1 MEPQCFPGFALVV
14 SGKSTG
20 PVKFRRHFT
29 IASSVAGNL
38 FGIAVRFWA
47 IYSFMK
53 TPAELFS
60 LKGKVAVVIGGT
72 GTLCGEMAEGM
83 AAAGATVALVGRDA
97 AKAQARLDKI
107 SKGSGKAEFFS
118 CDTTSKAGLQ
128 QLLADVLKKHGRVDI
143 LVNGAGVNSPTPFF
157 DIPEDEFDKIIT
169 VNLKGLL
176 LACQIFGKHMVEKGG
191 GSIINLGSASGLTP
205 LSRVFTYSA
214 SKAAVHNLSKNLAR
228 EWATAG
234 VRVNILVP
242 GFFPAEQNRKVLN
255 PGREAQIMGKTP
267 MKRFGEAHELVGA
280 TLLLASDAGSFIT
293 GAELVVDGGFAAMS
307 I

>member
-1 MEPQCFPGFALVV
+1 
-14 SGKSTG
+14 
-20 PVKFRRHFT
+20 
-29 IASSVAGNL
+29 
-38 FGIAVRFWA
+38 
-47 IYSFMK
+47 MK

-60 LKGKVAVVIGGT
+60 LKGKIAVVIGGT
-72 GTLCGEMAEGM
+72 GELCGAIAEGL

-97 AKAQARLDKI
+97 VKAQKRLDKI
-107 SKGSGKAEFFS
+107 AKEGGKAEFFP
-118 CDTTSKAGLQ
+118 CDTTSKDGLQ
-128 QLLADVLKKHGRVDI
+128 KLLVDVLARYKRVDV

-157 DIPEDEFDKIIT
+157 DISGEEFDKIIT

-176 LACQIFGKHMVEKGG
+176 LACQLFGKHMVERGS
-191 GSIINLGSASGLTP
+191 GSIINVGSASGLSP

-228 EWATAG
+228 EWATQG

-242 GFFPAEQNRKVLN
+242 GFFPAEQNRKVLS
-255 PGREAQIMGKTP
+255 PDRVATIMAKTP

-280 TLLLASDAGSFIT
+280 ALLLASEAGSFIT
-293 GAELVVDGGFAAMS
+293 GAELVVDGGFDAMT